1 MAMAESPFK
10 PMKGEEF
17 EGLVRLNKRSIVEDI
32 VQLKK
37 LIVDVMEVDLLNTT
51 TMGEL
56 VQDMTDIYKAE
67 KDSDWL
73 KSHRDDIAQTLDH
86 LNAFGEDLVRK
97 YAAFIE
103 EMRKD
108 NKLDML
114 VKELD
119 QRVDELTKNT

>member
-1 MAMAESPFK
+1 MAESPFK
-10 PMKGEEF
+10 PMKNEEL

-32 VQLKK
+32 LQLKK

-56 VQDMTDIYKAE
+56 VQDMTDIYKSE

-73 KSHRDDIAQTLDH
+73 NSHRDDMAQTLDH
-86 LNAFGEDLVRK
+86 LNAFGEGLVRK
-97 YAAFIE
+97 YAALIE

-108 NKLDML
+108 NKFDML

-119 QRVDELTKNT
+119 QRVDELTQNI